1 MKSIEWCLNRSSF
14 LGRKRWND
22 FRKLE
27 YELSAKELHIEYLP
41 SLSRLGGDMFGN
53 MFGLTNGSEDFI
65 RTRVEQLNDFLID
78 LTGGSQNK
86 DKLLVETRLQSSS
99 MDSIGSNEETE
110 GDFFQERHSPDINAN
125 YFERSEMK
133 NIHVK
138 KPRPNRKCNLIRVNS
153 ILQTRPFRLFLTSDV
168 VDVVEIF
175 NSTNGSR
182 QFHVY
187 KAKH

>member
-1 MKSIEWCLNRSSF
+1 
-14 LGRKRWND
+14 
-22 FRKLE
+22 
-27 YELSAKELHIEYLP
+27 
-41 SLSRLGGDMFGN
+41 MFGN
-53 MFGLTNGSEDFI
+53 MFGNMFGSEDFI
-65 RTRVEQLNDFLID
+65 RTRVEQLNDFLIE
-78 LTGGSQNK
+78 LTGGSQDK

-99 MDSIGSNEETE
+99 MDSLGSNEETE
-110 GDFFQERHSPDINAN
+110 GDFFQERHSPDINAPDINAN

-175 NSTNGSR
+175 NSSNGSR
-182 QFHVY
+182 QFHAY